1 MANLDFGSLINLG
14 DALWVGSEI
23 RAEIKKGESGWR
35 WVRRCPRLA
44 WILAAIVDV
53 VVWSVT
59 LILVVGALWSLWAWL
74 TD

>member
-1 MANLDFGSLINLG
+1 MANFDLASLTSLV

-59 LILVVGALWSLWAWL
+59 LILVVGALWSLRVWL
-74 TD
+74 TA